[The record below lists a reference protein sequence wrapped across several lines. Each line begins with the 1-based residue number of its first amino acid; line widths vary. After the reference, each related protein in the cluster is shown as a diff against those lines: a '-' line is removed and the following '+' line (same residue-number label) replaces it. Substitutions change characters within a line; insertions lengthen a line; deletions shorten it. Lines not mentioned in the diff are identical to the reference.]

1 METTIGHETS
11 EHLSHALG
19 EAAVRMWSRLP
30 HDIQQ
35 HLFEEVIASRGN
47 RSGRSSPSFCTNSMR
62 EPRPQSKRERSPNRT
77 AWAAKEI
84 SLKVKPAAFS
94 STRPGER

>member
-35 HLFEEVIASRGN
+35 HLFEEVIASRG
-47 RSGRSSPSFCTNSMR
+47 
-62 EPRPQSKRERSPNRT
+62 EQIRPQLAVFLHEQHART
-77 AWAAKEI
+77 SAAIKARAIPEPD
-84 SLKVKPAAFS
+84 SL
-94 STRPGER
+94 GG